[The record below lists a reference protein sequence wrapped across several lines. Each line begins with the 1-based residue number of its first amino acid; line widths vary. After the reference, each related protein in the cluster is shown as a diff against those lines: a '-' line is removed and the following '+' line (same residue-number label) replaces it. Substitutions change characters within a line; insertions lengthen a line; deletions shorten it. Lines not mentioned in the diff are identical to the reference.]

1 MRGVNAIYGVSINP
15 SPPSADVVVTGN
27 NTFRYYNLSNG
38 LQQLRQEIT
47 AKENQG
53 STHYTCH
60 VWAAGKWYIC
70 TNQGDILQFDGKTC
84 KGRMDCSPKDGLAIE
99 HIVACNK
106 RLITG
111 GENNSLYFF
120 NLESEG
126 SKSVCE
132 KQNAEAVR
140 ISAQLEEIGNA
151 RIRSLAVS
159 PNFQWLVIS
168 LDNNQIIKAD
178 LSTQNVEHIK
188 FEYLH
193 YNAHSAAVI

>member
-1 MRGVNAIYGVSINP
+1 M
-15 SPPSADVVVTGN
+15 VVTGN

-38 LQQLRQEIT
+38 LQQVKQEIT

-60 VWAAGKWYIC
+60 VWAAGKLYVC
-70 TNQGDILQFDGKTC
+70 TNQGEILQLDSKSC
-84 KGRMDCSPKDGLAIE
+84 KGRIDCSPNDGLAIE
-99 HIVACNK
+99 AIVTSGK
-106 RLITG
+106 KLITG

-126 SKSVCE
+126 SKSLCE
-132 KQNAEAVR
+132 RQNMEAIT
-140 ISAQLEEIGNA
+140 ISSQLPELGNA

-159 PNFQWLVIS
+159 RNNSWLVIS
-168 LDNNQIIKAD
+168 LDNNQLIKAE
-178 LSTQNVEHIK
+178 LTAQNVEHTK

-193 YNAHSAAVI
+193 YNAHSAAVIHNTYSNFRSTDSTFA